1 MLREALVNM
10 LVHADYL
17 DSETPIRAEVHDF
30 FYTFTNPGTMK
41 IPKEQFFVGSLSE
54 PRNNTLITY
63 FKKIGAAEKEGGGG
77 REIFDVTKRNKFRLP
92 ELEVTLKDTYL
103 KLWVAELEDSYPEFS
118 EDTRNVLL
126 FIRENNSVTMRE
138 IEDALGFTNYR
149 VRKALNELVDA
160 KLVDI
165 VGEARARRYNWALS
179 KLEAIA
185 AVDSLKKILIAS
197 SLEH

>member
-1 MLREALVNM
+1 M
-10 LVHADYL
+10 
-17 DSETPIRAEVHDF
+17 
-30 FYTFTNPGTMK
+30 
-41 IPKEQFFVGSLSE
+41 
-54 PRNNTLITY
+54 
-63 FKKIGAAEKEGGGG
+63 
-77 REIFDVTKRNKFRLP
+77 
-92 ELEVTLKDTYL
+92 
-103 KLWVAELEDSYPEFS
+103 WVAELEDSYPEFS